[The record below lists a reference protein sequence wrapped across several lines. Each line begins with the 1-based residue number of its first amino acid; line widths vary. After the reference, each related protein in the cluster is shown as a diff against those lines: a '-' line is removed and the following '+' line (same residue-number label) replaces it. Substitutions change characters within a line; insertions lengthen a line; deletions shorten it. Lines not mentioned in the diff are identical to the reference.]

1 MMPSKVPSAR
11 WPFATVKKGFSG
23 VGSMLRYMDHLY
35 TAGRWGL
42 GLLFIYAG
50 GRKLLAP
57 EVFAVLIDAFGILPE
72 SLLPVVAILLPAL
85 EVAVGFVLLADF
97 RGGLAAVTVLLVMFI
112 VILGYALK
120 MGLDVDCG
128 CFGPQDPEARAF
140 RGLHLSLY
148 RNLALLLVV
157 GWLYAGRRWRKRGLP
172 RRKAS
177 FPR

>member
-1 MMPSKVPSAR
+1 
-11 WPFATVKKGFSG
+11 
-23 VGSMLRYMDHLY
+23 MDHLN

-72 SLLPVVAILLPAL
+72 TLLPVVAILLPAL
-85 EVAVGFVLLADF
+85 EVAAGFVLLADF
-97 RGGLAAVTVLLVMFI
+97 RGGLVAVTVLLVMFI

-140 RGLHLSLY
+140 RGLHRSLY
-148 RNLALLLVV
+148 RNLALLFVV
-157 GWLYAGRRWRKRGLP
+157 GWLYTGRRRRERGSP
-172 RRKAS
+172 RPEALI
-177 FPR
+177 PR

>member
-1 MMPSKVPSAR
+1 
-11 WPFATVKKGFSG
+11 
-23 VGSMLRYMDHLY
+23 MDHLN

-57 EVFAVLIDAFGILPE
+57 EAFAVLIDAFGILPE
-72 SLLPVVAILLPAL
+72 SLVPVVAILLPAL
-85 EVAVGFVLLADF
+85 EVAAGFVLLADF

-148 RNLALLLVV
+148 RNLALLFVV
-157 GWLYAGRRWRKRGLP
+157 GWLYTGRRRRERGSP
-172 RRKAS
+172 RPEGLI
-177 FPR
+177 PR

>member
-1 MMPSKVPSAR
+1 
-11 WPFATVKKGFSG
+11 
-23 VGSMLRYMDHLY
+23 MLL
-35 TAGRWGL
+35 
-42 GLLFIYAG
+42 IYAG

-57 EVFAVLIDAFGILPE
+57 EVSAVLIDAFGILPE
-72 SLLPVVAILLPAL
+72 SLLMVVAILLPAA
-85 EVAVGFVLLADF
+85 EVAAGFVLLADF

-157 GWLYAGRRWRKRGLP
+157 GWLYAGRRRQKRGMP
-172 RRKAS
+172 RREALI
-177 FPR
+177 PR